1 MPETFDSKDDKK
13 TANPVPH
20 AQLSRMIEQGRSFSG
35 KETNCVY
42 LNTGNNG
49 LFTDV
54 SFSSG
59 LDFSDDGR
67 SVATVDW
74 DHDGDLDLYL
84 TNFNGKISQLITLKP
99 KTHQPVPTMQPLT

>member
-35 KETNCVY
+35 KEKNCVY

-74 DHDGDLDLYL
+74 DHDGDLDYLYQIGMHPEYV
-84 TNFNGKISQLITLKP
+84 FYKITIKTLKNR
-99 KTHQPVPTMQPLT
+99 